1 MKPWLLV
8 AAIVAA
14 LGLALAVTML
24 LRDDDQ
30 PTSADRAADPQAT
43 TASSAP
49 SDATAPRT
57 SGRRIQTT
65 SSFYFGRPF
74 ETILIE
80 GRYRGVN
87 GGTELRVQ
95 RRQGHRWTQFPLPV
109 VTQPSGKF
117 RAYVELGQGQYQLR
131 IVDPDRGRASRVLT
145 LLLF

>member
-1 MKPWLLV
+1 MKSWRLV

-14 LGLALAVTML
+14 VGLGLPATLL

-30 PTSADRAADPQAT
+30 PTPVDGPADRQVIPDT
-43 TASSAP
+43 SAP
-49 SDATAPRT
+49 STETSPPT
-57 SGRRIQTT
+57 SGRRIETT

-74 ETILIE
+74 ETIHIE
-80 GRYRGVN
+80 GRYRGVH
-87 GGTELRVQ
+87 GATELRVQ
-95 RRQGHRWTQFPLPV
+95 LRQADGWTQFPLPV
-109 VTQPSGKF
+109 VTQPSGRF